1 MDGIENTFESD
12 DFEITTR
19 QRNANFVKEDS
30 ECQQSINELKKI
42 EKFLENLG
50 FLTFGRDTVLGIFDT
65 KTTSFSLNSLMSSL
79 ELTMGSVIACCESAC
94 IADANTLLRK
104 YRDDLFFYLYI
115 SVYNS
120 LEMNSEKAKTMAVQ
134 IERWINNDLS
144 DFQIGQVLKAIA
156 AIPQLRDTVAKYHL
170 KETFQNI
177 GNYLNN
183 YVHGNGHSYYNRSYF
198 PYKKNAL
205 AVKLKEIEN
214 NARYLT
220 VVVMLLLIF
229 CFPSLVMAE
238 DYVGYLDMNLT
249 PPENSQYWVASFVEN
264 FMKENIS
271 LIDKNCL
278 DYLQE
283 NTMMQF

>member
-115 SVYNS
+115 SVY
-120 LEMNSEKAKTMAVQ
+120 KVDQ
-134 IERWINNDLS
+134 
-144 DFQIGQVLKAIA
+144 
-156 AIPQLRDTVAKYHL
+156 
-170 KETFQNI
+170 
-177 GNYLNN
+177 
-183 YVHGNGHSYYNRSYF
+183 
-198 PYKKNAL
+198 
-205 AVKLKEIEN
+205 
-214 NARYLT
+214 
-220 VVVMLLLIF
+220 
-229 CFPSLVMAE
+229 
-238 DYVGYLDMNLT
+238 
-249 PPENSQYWVASFVEN
+249 
-264 FMKENIS
+264 
-271 LIDKNCL
+271 
-278 DYLQE
+278 
-283 NTMMQF
+283 